1 MIDIL
6 NTIVALLLAAFYV
19 VAIPLLAIA
28 MILTPI
34 MPICWLI
41 GVVTDNRITKK

>member
-1 MIDIL
+1 MIEAIS
-6 NTIVALLLAAFYV
+6 TIVALLLAAFYV

-41 GVVTDNRITKK
+41 GFVTDPRINKR

>member
-6 NTIVALLLAAFYV
+6 NTIVCLLLAAFLV
-19 VAIPLLAIA
+19 VTIPLLAIA
-28 MILTPI
+28 MILTPL

-41 GVVTDNRITKK
+41 GIVTDNRIIKR